1 MNYRRHILSTLLIMA
16 VLAWAMPAVAD
27 PPVDGTD
34 SRSSPLTLVENQ
46 AIYAPNQAVVGFAQ
60 RSYGEALL
68 STGLVDRMIASLDQT
83 SVFLYRLAEG
93 ENPEDASEALAQM
106 TGATFAHPNYLLNEL
121 HPVQGS
127 LAFSDQIFSGNYGD
141 QPAARLLN
149 LPVAH
154 QVVTGDATVVAV
166 IDGGIDFD
174 HPGLDGQAASGYD
187 FVDDDDYALDE
198 PGGTVSGH
206 GTFVAGVTHLVAPD
220 AEIRAYR
227 IMNAEGQ
234 GDGFSLAQAIE
245 RATLDECDV
254 INVSVVLTHQHL
266 AVQAAIEQAVAR
278 GSAVVAAAGND
289 ATSDPIYPAA
299 EADAI
304 SVAAI
309 DTDLKATEFTNYGEY
324 VDLCAPGLEVYSP
337 YRDPY
342 FAWWS
347 GTSFSTPFVS
357 GQLALLRERFRD
369 ANVAG
374 LREIVT
380 STAQNLDDLNPHL
393 PGGLGVGCINLT
405 VALYDNCCEMVGDLD
420 GNGITFDMA
429 DGAAMD
435 TAFAA
440 GNEDYLGACLG
451 NADLTGDCRIDPY
464 DLNLMHLAIIGDTMP
479 YLDCSQCINY
489 LFLPGL
495 PGGDDC
501 CNQVGDVNGNGIAFE
516 LGDAELLEI
525 ALNTGDADYLD
536 PCIGNADITG
546 DCLVDVNDL
555 TLMVRVIVGD
565 TMPPLECTACY
576 SWTLVP
582 GIPESDT
589 AWVSPYNQAFEIPAG
604 IDSTT
609 PGSVYVGSTGD
620 PRSYSVDI
628 LGEHVVTLSAAQG
641 MTNDKFEFDVVATA
655 SMDSGLY
662 VDTLVFDI
670 EGIGNSPRISI
681 VYLALGCCGGHATA
695 HVYPYAQAFGAPP
708 NTPHTQTGSVLVTST
723 NAPANFTVEV
733 WGSDFTQ
740 LLTNT
745 GTTNDSLSF
754 HVTTGSGLEPGVYID
769 TLAFYVDGTSA
780 SPNLA
785 LLFLEVAVHDGL
797 DSAIVHTFPG
807 EFYALEGASLTQ
819 TGNIVVTATGLPKN
833 FTIGYHDEPEF
844 LHLLG
849 SGGMTGEPTAFEVT
863 GTAEMPP
870 GVYIDTVIAHV
881 DSVTNSPVLTPIYLY
896 IDSAGSG
903 GVGDS
908 AWVYSWPGS
917 FFDAPAGEDCSQP
930 GSLAIGAV
938 GFPKTFTVSHLNPG
952 GFVHLHTTEGLTNA
966 SVTFD
971 IVSTADMTP
980 GIYVDSLIVEIV
992 DVTNSPVLHTIFL
1005 NIESDTLVGGEDSL
1019 TVWPMVL
1026 TFQAEFGSADSL
1038 GAYIHIHSS
1047 NEPAD
1052 YTAYAIGGPSS
1063 FISVPDS
1070 LGTTPDSLLILV
1082 TPEGWNPGHCTD
1094 TIVVAVDGISE
1105 TEAVVVALEIVG
1117 SGYSSEKTLGL
1128 SNHPN
1133 PFNPSTE
1140 VVYTLPVDADVTL
1153 KIYNILGREVITLVE
1168 GIKTAGEHRIRWD
1181 GTAESGREVASG
1193 IYLYRL
1199 QADAASTTKKMIL
1212 LR

>member
-1 MNYRRHILSTLLIMA
+1 MNYQRHILSTLLIMA

-27 PPVDGTD
+27 PPIDRTD
-34 SRSSPLTLVENQ
+34 LNSNRLTLVENQ
-46 AIYAPNQAVVGFAQ
+46 AIYAPNQVVVGFAK
-60 RSYGEALL
+60 RSNGETLL
-68 STGLVDRMIASLDQT
+68 SSGLVDRMIASLDQT
-83 SVFLYRLAEG
+83 SVFLYQLAEG

-106 TGATFAHPNYLLNEL
+106 TGATFAHPNYLLNDM

-127 LAFSDQIFSGNYGD
+127 LAFSDQIFSGDFGD

-149 LPVAH
+149 LPLAH

-206 GTFVAGVTHLVAPD
+206 GTFVAGITHLVAPD

-227 IMNAEGQ
+227 IMNGEGQ

-245 RATLDECDV
+245 RAALDECDV

-289 ATSDPIYPAA
+289 ATGDPIYPAA
-299 EADAI
+299 EVDAI

-324 VDLCAPGLEVYSP
+324 VDVCAPGLEIYSA
-337 YRDPY
+337 YQDPY

-357 GQLALLRERFRD
+357 GQMALLREQFRD

-380 STAQNLDDLNPHL
+380 STAQNLDALNPHL
-393 PGGLGVGCINLT
+393 PSGLGAGCINLT

-420 GNGITFDMA
+420 GNGIAFDMA
-429 DGAAMD
+429 DGAAMNA
-435 TAFAA
+435 AFTT
-440 GNEDYLGACLG
+440 GNADYLGACLG
-451 NADLTGDCRIDPY
+451 NADLTGDCRIDPD
-464 DLNLMHLAIIGDTMP
+464 DLNLMHLAIMGDTMP
-479 YLDCSQCINY
+479 ILDCSPCVNY
-489 LFLPGL
+489 LFEPGL
-495 PGGDDC
+495 PGENDC
-501 CNQVGDVNGNGIAFE
+501 CDQVGDINGNGIAFE

-525 ALNTGDADYLD
+525 ALNTGDAAYLD
-536 PCIGNADITG
+536 PCIGNADVTG
-546 DCLVDVNDL
+546 DCLIDTNDL
-555 TLMVRVIVGD
+555 TFMVWVIVGD
-565 TMPPLECTACY
+565 TIPPPGCTACY

-582 GIPESDT
+582 GIARPDS
-589 AWVSPYNQAFEIPAG
+589 AWVLPYNQAFETPAG

-609 PGSVYVGSTGD
+609 PGSVYVGSRGD
-620 PRSYSVDI
+620 PRPYSVNI
-628 LGEHVVTLSAAQG
+628 LGDHVVTLSATEG
-641 MTNDKFEFDVVATA
+641 MTNDNFEFDVVATA
-655 SMDSGLY
+655 SMESRLY

-670 EGIGNSPRISI
+670 EEVSNNPRISI

-708 NTPHTQTGSVLVTST
+708 ITPHTQTGSVQVTST
-723 NAPANFTVEV
+723 NAPVNFAVEV

-740 LLTNT
+740 LLATT
-745 GTTNDSLSF
+745 GTTNVSLSF
-754 HVTTGSGLEPGVYID
+754 LITTGSGLEPGVYVD
-769 TLAFYVDGTSA
+769 TLAFNIDGTSP
-780 SPNLA
+780 SLDLA
-785 LLFLEVAVHDGL
+785 ILYLEVAVHQGP

-807 EFYALEGASLTQ
+807 EFYAPEGASLTQ

-833 FTIGYHDEPEF
+833 FTVGYVNDPEF

-849 SGGMTGEPTAFEVT
+849 SGGTTGEPIAFEVT
-863 GTAEMPP
+863 STAEMPP
-870 GVYIDTVIAHV
+870 GVYVDSVVAHV
-881 DSVTNSPVLTPIYLY
+881 DDVTNSPVLTPIYLY
-896 IDSAGSG
+896 IDSVGTG
-903 GVGDS
+903 GGGDS
-908 AWVYSWPGS
+908 AWVYSLPGS
-917 FFDAPAGEDCSQP
+917 FFEAPAGEDYSQP

-938 GFPKTFTVSHLNPG
+938 GSPKAFTVSHLNPG
-952 GFVHLHTTEGLTNA
+952 GFVHLHTNEGLTND

-971 IVSTADMTP
+971 IVSTAGMAR
-980 GIYVDSLIVEIV
+980 GIYVDSLIVEVV
-992 DVTNSPVLHTIFL
+992 DVINSPLLHTIFL
-1005 NIESDTLVGGEDSL
+1005 NTEGDSVI
-1019 TVWPMVL
+1019 TGN
-1026 TFQAEFGSADSL
+1026 GSEL
-1038 GAYIHIHSS
+1038 
-1047 NEPAD
+1047 P
-1052 YTAYAIGGPSS
+1052 
-1063 FISVPDS
+1063 
-1070 LGTTPDSLLILV
+1070 
-1082 TPEGWNPGHCTD
+1082 
-1094 TIVVAVDGISE
+1094 
-1105 TEAVVVALEIVG
+1105 
-1117 SGYSSEKTLGL
+1117 LGL
-1128 SNHPN
+1128 SNYPN

-1140 VVYTLPVDADVTL
+1140 VVYTLPIDAEVTL

-1181 GTAESGREVASG
+1181 GTDESGRQVASG

-1199 QADAASTTKKMIL
+1199 QADRASTTKKMIL